1 MSAWNIKQ
9 SWIQLAFR
17 LLIYKY
23 CMWKETTSRWQQMKA
38 GTASRSAL
46 QSQLYLFF
54 FFFQWNHI
62 YNNIYSDDI
71 LSFLFTPSIN
81 LSKKLEWNTPQFN
94 LNNIYSGFKSG
105 SFGQSV
111 WLPEQTLP
119 MHKINKMFTILQR
132 RKSRHQLR
140 GRTQETASSCSR
152 SLLWQR
158 RGYMFLSSLWLPT
171 SHAKRADE

>member
-1 MSAWNIKQ
+1 MTADEGWDSIKVC
-9 SWIQLAFR
+9 IT
-17 LLIYKY
+17 I
-23 CMWKETTSRWQQMKA
+23 
-38 GTASRSAL
+38 TAIP
-46 QSQLYLFF
+46 FF
-54 FFFQWNHI
+54 FFSGIIFIIIFIQMTFFHFC
-62 YNNIYSDDI
+62 
-71 LSFLFTPSIN
+71 LPPSIN

-119 MHKINKMFTILQR
+119 MHKINTMFTILQR
-132 RKSRHQLR
+132 RKSHHQLR

-152 SLLWQR
+152 SLLWQC